1 MSWFRTVGARL
12 SLALLVV
19 VAGVLAFVYL
29 IVVPSLENRLVDSR
43 RTRRRRV
50 ATSVAAHAGE
60 QQDTLS
66 KTTSRC
72 GSASATNTRVTI
84 FDVANRSPLAR

>member
-29 IVVPSLENRLVDSR
+29 IVVPSLQNRLVDSR
-43 RTRRRRV
+43 
-50 ATSVAAHAGE
+50 E
-60 QQDTLS
+60 
-66 KTTSRC
+66 
-72 GSASATNTRVTI
+72 SADGDGRYADR
-84 FDVANRSPLAR
+84 